1 MKDRGKAMKK
11 NDFIL
16 FMLASAVLGISQSID
31 SSVFNNFLN
40 DTFHIAVTQR
50 ALLEIPRE
58 FPGFMVVFVSGI
70 LLFLGDARIAAV
82 ANILAAVGMMGLGL
96 LSSSYGIMIV
106 CLTVYSMGQ
115 HLFMPVSNSIVM
127 NLSNKSNMGKRLGQ
141 INGLNTA
148 VFLITSLATALVF
161 KNIKVNYKAAFV
173 VGSLAFLVSSILIT
187 FMTPHKEKKKT
198 KRLIIKKEY
207 TLFYVLSIL
216 YGARKQIFIT
226 FGPWVLIK
234 EFGQGVSTFALL
246 GFFIAGI
253 GMFFKPALGY
263 LIDKF
268 GERYVLAGEAVS
280 LILICLGYAFSR
292 DYFVS
297 IGKESIALYFICGCY
312 IIDQLLA
319 AASMARSTYLKK
331 IAVVPEDVSPTL
343 SMGISIDHMVSMTI
357 PFLGG
362 YLWTVLGY
370 KYVFIGGAVIA
381 LINLFAASRINT
393 SMISDLKQQV
403 AEIN

>member
-1 MKDRGKAMKK
+1 MKK

-96 LSSSYGIMIV
+96 LSSSYGIMII

-148 VFLITSLATALVF
+148 VF
-161 KNIKVNYKAAFV
+161 
-173 VGSLAFLVSSILIT
+173 
-187 FMTPHKEKKKT
+187 
-198 KRLIIKKEY
+198 
-207 TLFYVLSIL
+207 
-216 YGARKQIFIT
+216 
-226 FGPWVLIK
+226 
-234 EFGQGVSTFALL
+234 
-246 GFFIAGI
+246 
-253 GMFFKPALGY
+253 
-263 LIDKF
+263 
-268 GERYVLAGEAVS
+268 
-280 LILICLGYAFSR
+280 
-292 DYFVS
+292 
-297 IGKESIALYFICGCY
+297 
-312 IIDQLLA
+312 
-319 AASMARSTYLKK
+319 
-331 IAVVPEDVSPTL
+331 
-343 SMGISIDHMVSMTI
+343 
-357 PFLGG
+357 
-362 YLWTVLGY
+362 
-370 KYVFIGGAVIA
+370 
-381 LINLFAASRINT
+381 
-393 SMISDLKQQV
+393 
-403 AEIN
+403 

>member
-1 MKDRGKAMKK
+1 
-11 NDFIL
+11 L
-16 FMLASAVLGISQSID
+16 V
-31 SSVFNNFLN
+31 
-40 DTFHIAVTQR
+40 
-50 ALLEIPRE
+50 
-58 FPGFMVVFVSGI
+58 
-70 LLFLGDARIAAV
+70 
-82 ANILAAVGMMGLGL
+82 
-96 LSSSYGIMIV
+96 
-106 CLTVYSMGQ
+106 
-115 HLFMPVSNSIVM
+115 
-127 NLSNKSNMGKRLGQ
+127 
-141 INGLNTA
+141 
-148 VFLITSLATALVF
+148 TALIF

-173 VGSLAFLVSSILIT
+173 VGSLAFLVSSILIM
-187 FMTPHKEKKKT
+187 FMTPHREIKKT

-207 TLFYVLSIL
+207 KLFYILSIL

-268 GERYVLAGEAVS
+268 GERYVLAGEAAT

-292 DYFVS
+292 DFFIS
-297 IGKESIALYFICGCY
+297 IGKESMALYFICGCY

-319 AASMARSTYLKK
+319 AVGMARSTYLKK

-343 SMGISIDHMVSMTI
+343 SMGISIDHMVSMTV

-381 LINLFAASRINT
+381 LINLFATSKINT
-393 SMISDLKQQV
+393 SMTSNPNQHSAD
-403 AEIN
+403 IN

>member
-1 MKDRGKAMKK
+1 MRK

-70 LLFLGDARIAAV
+70 LLFLGDARIAAI
-82 ANILAAVGMMGLGL
+82 ANILAALGMMGLGL
-96 LSSSYGIMIV
+96 LSSSYGIMIL

-148 VFLITSLATALVF
+148 VFLVTSLVTALIF
-161 KNIKVNYKAAFV
+161 KNVKVNYKAAFV
-173 VGSLAFLVSSILIT
+173 VGAFAFLVSSILIM
-187 FMTPHKEKKKT
+187 FMTPHRENKKT

-207 TLFYVLSIL
+207 TLFYILSIL

-253 GMFFKPALGY
+253 GIFFKPALGY

-268 GERYVLAGEAVS
+268 GERYVLAGEAAT

-292 DYFVS
+292 DFFVS
-297 IGKESIALYFICGCY
+297 IGKESMSLYFICGCY
-312 IIDQLLA
+312 IIDQLLSA
-319 AASMARSTYLKK
+319 VGMARSTYLKK

-370 KYVFIGGAVIA
+370 KYVFIGGAAIA
-381 LINLFAASRINT
+381 LINLFATSRINISST
-393 SMISDLKQQV
+393 SYLKQQV
-403 AEIN
+403 TDIN

>member
-1 MKDRGKAMKK
+1 MKR

-40 DTFHIAVTQR
+40 DTFHIAITQR

-82 ANILAAVGMMGLGL
+82 ANILAAIGMMGLGL

-106 CLTVYSMGQ
+106 CLTIYSMGQ

-148 VFLITSLATALVF
+148 VFLVTSLVTALIF
-161 KNIKVNYKAAFV
+161 KNVKVNYKAAFV
-173 VGSLAFLVSSILIT
+173 VGSLAFLVSSMLIM
-187 FMTPHKEKKKT
+187 FMTPHRENKKT

-207 TLFYVLSIL
+207 TLFYILSIL

-234 EFGQGVSTFALL
+234 EFGQGVSTFAIL
-246 GFFIAGI
+246 GFFIAGVGI
-253 GMFFKPALGY
+253 FFKPALGY

-268 GERYVLAGEAVS
+268 GERYVLAGEAAT
-280 LILICLGYAFSR
+280 LILICLGYAFSK
-292 DYFVS
+292 DFFVS
-297 IGKESIALYFICGCY
+297 IGKESMALYFICGCY
-312 IIDQLLA
+312 VIDQLLA
-319 AASMARSTYLKK
+319 AVGMARSTYLKK

-381 LINLFAASRINT
+381 LINLFATSRIST
-393 SMISDLKQQV
+393 SSTSELKQQA

>member
-1 MKDRGKAMKK
+1 VKNRGKAMKR

-82 ANILAAVGMMGLGL
+82 ANILAALGMMGLGL
-96 LSSSYGIMIV
+96 LSSSYGTMIV
-106 CLTVYSMGQ
+106 CLTIYSMGQ

-148 VFLITSLATALVF
+148 VFLVTSLVTALIF

-173 VGSLAFLVSSILIT
+173 VGSLAFLVSSMLIM
-187 FMTPHKEKKKT
+187 FMTPHRENKKT

-207 TLFYVLSIL
+207 TLFYILSIL

-253 GMFFKPALGY
+253 GIFFKPALGY

-268 GERYVLAGEAVS
+268 GERYVLAGEAAT
-280 LILICLGYAFSR
+280 LILICLGYAFSK
-292 DYFVS
+292 DFFVS
-297 IGKESIALYFICGCY
+297 IGKENMALYFICGCY
-312 IIDQLLA
+312 VIDQLLA
-319 AASMARSTYLKK
+319 AVGMARSTYLKK

-370 KYVFIGGAVIA
+370 KYVFIGGSVIA
-381 LINLFAASRINT
+381 LINLFATSRIST
-393 SMISDLKQQV
+393 SATSELKQQA
-403 AEIN
+403 AEIS

>member
-1 MKDRGKAMKK
+1 MRK

-70 LLFLGDARIAAV
+70 LLFLGDARIASV
-82 ANILAAVGMMGLGL
+82 ANILAALGMMGLGL
-96 LSSSYGIMIV
+96 LSSSYGIMV
-106 CLTVYSMGQ
+106 LCLTVYSMGQ

-148 VFLITSLATALVF
+148 VFLVTSLVTAMIF
-161 KNIKVNYKAAFV
+161 KNVKVNYKAAFL
-173 VGSLAFLVSSILIT
+173 VGSFAFLVSSILIM
-187 FMTPHKEKKKT
+187 FMTPHRENKKT

-207 TLFYVLSIL
+207 TLFYILSIL

-253 GMFFKPALGY
+253 GIFFKPALGY

-268 GERYVLAGEAVS
+268 GERYVLAGEAAI

-292 DYFVS
+292 DFFVS
-297 IGKESIALYFICGCY
+297 IGKESMSLYFICGCY

-319 AASMARSTYLKK
+319 AVGMARSTYLKK

-381 LINLFAASRINT
+381 LINLFATSRINISST
-393 SMISDLKQQV
+393 SELKQQV
-403 AEIN
+403 ADIN